1 MMERIEEILDGIWGE
16 LMTMNA
22 MKAMELVQDPCLSS
36 EERGFVE
43 GVASSV
49 IEADEEDEDDQ
60 TET

>member
-1 MMERIEEILDGIWGE
+1 MERIEEILDGIWGE

>member
-1 MMERIEEILDGIWGE
+1 MDERMEEILDGIWYE

-22 MKAMELVQDPCLSS
+22 MRALELVHNPCLSS

-49 IEADEEDEDDQ
+49 IEAGEEDDGDGKDE
-60 TET
+60 